1 MMSARAYLGHAR
13 IGTAATFLGISGA
26 LVMDGCLGSTSMLLV
41 AKFARGLREI
51 DADRQ
56 CG

>member
-1 MMSARAYLGHAR
+1 MSARAYLGHAR